1 PAVKFAAIA
10 NWAAQGMFPVAFM
23 CQQLEVSRS
32 GYYAWRG
39 SDLSDRERSDLRLIA
54 LIQAAWD
61 RLRGNPGVRRMRAE
75 LAARGERVSH
85 KRVWRLLRAAGL
97 QGRHRRAFNLT
108 SPTLRR
114 WLRVAAVRGCAVR
127 EEGAYCLG
135 RSRSPGRDSPGPAG
149 RGCGPRRLG
158 ANRRRS
164 GVAAAGC

>member
-1 PAVKFAAIA
+1 MKFAAIA

-85 KRVWRLLRAAGL
+85 KRVWRLMRAAGL
-97 QGRHRRAFNLT
+97 QGRHPRAFNLT
-108 SPTLRR
+108 SPTL
-114 WLRVAAVRGCAVR
+114 
-127 EEGAYCLG
+127 
-135 RSRSPGRDSPGPAG
+135 
-149 RGCGPRRLG
+149 
-158 ANRRRS
+158 
-164 GVAAAGC
+164 